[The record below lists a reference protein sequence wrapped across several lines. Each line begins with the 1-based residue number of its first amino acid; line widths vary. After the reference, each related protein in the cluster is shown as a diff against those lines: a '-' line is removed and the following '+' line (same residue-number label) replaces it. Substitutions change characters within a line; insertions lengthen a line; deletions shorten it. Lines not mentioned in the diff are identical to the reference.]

1 MDAHEI
7 EQLVEELPDE
17 LVDYIADLQAENDEL
32 KKRLEEGSETT
43 EGAEDPIAKAL
54 DLLPDELA
62 AVIKAD
68 RERLEKA
75 EAELA
80 RQREAT
86 LRSAYIAKAQNYAD
100 VVDDVEKFADALRAV
115 AEKAG
120 PDIADTIED
129 VMKAA
134 QARIESANIFSELG
148 STVAKVGKAEEQA
161 EAIAKSLRESDP
173 NLTEEEARALVWE
186 RNPELYERYVAERRH
201 LPVVD

>member
-7 EQLVEELPDE
+7 EQLVDELPDE

-32 KKRLEEGSETT
+32 KKRLEVGSNLDGE
-43 EGAEDPIAKAL
+43 EDPIAKAL
-54 DLLPDELA
+54 DLLPEELA

-80 RQREAT
+80 KQREAA
-86 LRSAYIAKAQNYAD
+86 LRSAYVAKAQNYAD
-100 VVDDVEKFADALRAV
+100 VVDDVEKFADTLRTV

-120 PDIADTIED
+120 PEIADTVEE
-129 VMKAA
+129 VLKAA
-134 QARIESANIFSELG
+134 QARVESANIFGELG
-148 STVAKVGKAEEQA
+148 STIAKVGAAEEQA

-186 RNPELYERYVAERRH
+186 RNPELYERYVAERRN
-201 LPVVD
+201 LPVMD